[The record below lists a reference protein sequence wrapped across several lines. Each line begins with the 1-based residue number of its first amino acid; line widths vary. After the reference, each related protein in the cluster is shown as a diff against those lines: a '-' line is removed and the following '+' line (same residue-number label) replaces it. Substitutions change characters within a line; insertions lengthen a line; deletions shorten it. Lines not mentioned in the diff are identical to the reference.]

1 MTRSGIRT
9 CGDQHCDGSN
19 LGCGDATP
27 LRHNRIPHLRFS
39 HFNVGRVLRRIR
51 FSRTLAAALLVL
63 GGWFG
68 APTANAL
75 IPYVYLPT
83 EEELKGS
90 SIGIGRTAAQLLQ
103 LGQAKDAARLAAL
116 AVRLNPN
123 DERFWSILAE
133 AQLRNNDLK
142 DASRSLAR
150 AKQLNPE
157 KAGLWFAEAAIA
169 LRAERPDDAVPLIAR
184 GLQLDPNNAAAYFDL
199 GNARIMQDEL
209 PRALE
214 SFEKATALKP
224 EFWEALNN
232 QALVLYEL
240 GQRQEAVRRWRQVL
254 KLEANPEPMLA
265 LAAALHQL
273 GKQTEAIQLA
283 STALAK
289 NPNYVLPLHQAEQL
303 WGRRIREATAQL
315 LSEPELT
322 NSVER
327 AQANAT
333 WKKSQ

>member
-1 MTRSGIRT
+1 M
-9 CGDQHCDGSN
+9 
-19 LGCGDATP
+19 
-27 LRHNRIPHLRFS
+27 
-39 HFNVGRVLRRIR
+39 
-51 FSRTLAAALLVL
+51 
-63 GGWFG
+63 
-68 APTANAL
+68 
-75 IPYVYLPT
+75 
-83 EEELKGS
+83 
-90 SIGIGRTAAQLLQ
+90 
-103 LGQAKDAARLAAL
+103 
-116 AVRLNPN
+116 RLNPN

-169 LRAERPDDAVPLIAR
+169 LRAERPDDAVPLITR
-184 GLQLDPNNAAAYFDL
+184 GLQLDPNNASAYFDL
-199 GNARIMQDEL
+199 GNARIMQGEL
-209 PRALE
+209 PLALK
-214 SFEKATALKP
+214 SFEQATALKP

-232 QALVLYEL
+232 QALVLFEM
-240 GQRQEAVRRWRQVL
+240 GQRQEAVRRWRRVL
-254 KLEANPEPMLA
+254 KLETNAEPMLA
-265 LAAALHQL
+265 LAAALHQQ
-273 GKQTEAIQLA
+273 GEQTEAIQLA

-303 WGRRIREATAQL
+303 WGVRIREATAKL
-315 LSEPELT
+315 LSEPQLT